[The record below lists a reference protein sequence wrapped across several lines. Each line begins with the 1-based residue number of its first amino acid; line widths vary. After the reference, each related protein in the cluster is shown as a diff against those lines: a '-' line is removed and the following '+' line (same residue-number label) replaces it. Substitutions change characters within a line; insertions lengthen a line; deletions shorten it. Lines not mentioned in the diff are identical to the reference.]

1 MTKWKVAFFLLL
13 GSVIA
18 VIGLVFVLVLLPS
31 DAEKPVLAEV
41 EGETAFHVTSSKA
54 ELNQLVTYYL
64 EKEAGNAPIDYDVYI
79 GEEVELYGSFPVF
92 GTDIDYYMT
101 FVPEAMEDGNIVLRQ
116 EGLRVGLLDI
126 PASYVLKTANSAYAF
141 PEWVH
146 VVPEEQRIYVSLGE
160 MRLDNGMRVKAESFN
175 LKEDD
180 IRFAVLLPEGA
191 TQ

>member
-41 EGETAFHVTSSKA
+41 EGEIAFHVTSSKA

-126 PASYVLKTANSAYAF
+126 PASYVLKTADSAYAF

>member
-18 VIGLVFVLVLLPS
+18 AIGLVFVLVLLPS

-126 PASYVLKTANSAYAF
+126 PASYVLKTADSAYAF

>member
-13 GSVIA
+13 GSMIA
-18 VIGLVFVLVLLPS
+18 AIGLVFVLVLLPS

-126 PASYVLKTANSAYAF
+126 PASYVLKTADSAYAF

>member
-18 VIGLVFVLVLLPS
+18 AIGLVFFLVLLPS

-126 PASYVLKTANSAYAF
+126 PASYVLKTADSAYAF

>member
-18 VIGLVFVLVLLPS
+18 AIGLVFVLVLLPS

-126 PASYVLKTANSAYAF
+126 PASYVLKTADSAYAF

-191 TQ
+191 SQ

>member
-13 GSVIA
+13 FSVIA
-18 VIGLVFVLVLLPS
+18 LVGLFAILIFLPS
-31 DAEKPVLAEV
+31 DVEKPVMAEV

-54 ELNQLVTYYL
+54 ELNQLVSYYL

-79 GEEVELYGSFPVF
+79 GDDVELYGSFPVL

-101 FVPEAMEDGNIVLRQ
+101 FEPEAQENGNIVLRQ
-116 EGLRVGLLDI
+116 NGLRVGLLDI
-126 PASYVLKTANSAYAF
+126 PASYVLKTADSAYAF

-146 VVPEEQRIYVSLGE
+146 VVPDEERIYVSLAE

-175 LKEDD
+175 LEKDN
-180 IRFAVLLPEGA
+180 IQFAVLLPEEA
-191 TQ
+191 AE